1 MRRFYVFRQ
10 CRCPPCYLQ
19 NYITHPVVCQSYAV
33 GRCGESAGYT
43 ENVGHTENVGYT
55 ENAGRMESAWH
66 TGERGGKLL
75 KKFFPRSPLS
85 KLKNREIEHADA
97 LKKLKIVIRNGV
109 RVHHF
114 KSFKLRSFFEANRRG
129 LGSDK
134 KLFRPLQKQGVNTS
148 VSAEHGYEHVFL
160 KKTLRSID
168 RSEIFMCRYPSHR
181 REVITLYRDLRG

>member
-19 NYITHPVVCQSYAV
+19 NYITHPVVCQSFAV

-43 ENVGHTENVGYT
+43 ENVGHTENEGYT

-85 KLKNREIEHADA
+85 KLKNREIGHADA
-97 LKKLKIVIRNGV
+97 LKKSKSVIRNGV
-109 RVHHF
+109 GAPF
-114 KSFKLRSFFEANRRG
+114 
-129 LGSDK
+129 
-134 KLFRPLQKQGVNTS
+134 QK
-148 VSAEHGYEHVFL
+148 F
-160 KKTLRSID
+160 
-168 RSEIFMCRYPSHR
+168 
-181 REVITLYRDLRG
+181 

>member
-66 TGERGGKLL
+66 TGERGVKLL

-97 LKKLKIVIRNGV
+97 LKKVKTVIRNWV

-129 LGSDK
+129 LGSDQ
-134 KLFRPLQKQGVNTS
+134 KLCRPLQKQCGSIS
-148 VSAEHGYEHVFL
+148 VSAEHGYEHVF
-160 KKTLRSID
+160 
-168 RSEIFMCRYPSHR
+168 
-181 REVITLYRDLRG
+181 

>member
-33 GRCGESAGYT
+33 GRCGESAGRT
-43 ENVGHTENVGYT
+43 GEHGAH
-55 ENAGRMESAWH
+55 
-66 TGERGGKLL
+66 GERGVHGERGAHGECVAHGRARGKTFE
-75 KKFFPRSPLS
+75 KVFPPQPP
-85 KLKNREIEHADA
+85 
-97 LKKLKIVIRNGV
+97 
-109 RVHHF
+109 F
-114 KSFKLRSFFEANRRG
+114 KTFKLRSFFEANRRG
-129 LGSDK
+129 LGSDQ
-134 KLFRPLQKQGVNTS
+134 KLCRPLQKQGVNTS

>member
-19 NYITHPVVCQSYAV
+19 NYITHPVVCQSYSA
-33 GRCGESAGYT
+33 GRCGESAG
-43 ENVGHTENVGYT
+43 
-55 ENAGRMESAWH
+55 R

-85 KLKNREIEHADA
+85 KLKNREIGHADA
-97 LKKLKIVIRNGV
+97 LKKSKSVIRNGV

-129 LGSDK
+129 LGSDQ

-148 VSAEHGYEHVFL
+148 VSAEHGYEHVF

>member
-19 NYITHPVVCQSYAV
+19 NYITHPVVCQSYAM

-55 ENAGRMESAWH
+55 ENAGRMESVWH

-75 KKFFPRSPLS
+75 KKFFPCSPLS
-85 KLKNREIEHADA
+85 KLKNREIGHADA
-97 LKKLKIVIRNGV
+97 LKKSKSVIRNWV

-129 LGSDK
+129 LGSVQ

-148 VSAEHGYEHVFL
+148 VSAEHGYEHVF
-160 KKTLRSID
+160 
-168 RSEIFMCRYPSHR
+168 
-181 REVITLYRDLRG
+181 

>member
-33 GRCGESAGYT
+33 GRCGESAGR
-43 ENVGHTENVGYT
+43 T

-85 KLKNREIEHADA
+85 KLKNREIWHADA
-97 LKKLKIVIRNGV
+97 LKKSKSVIRKGV

-129 LGSDK
+129 LGSDQ

-148 VSAEHGYEHVFL
+148 VSAEHGYEHVF
-160 KKTLRSID
+160 KKNAAVD
-168 RSEIFMCRYPSHR
+168 RPQRNIYVSLSVTSAGSDHF
-181 REVITLYRDLRG
+181 V

>member
-33 GRCGESAGYT
+33 GRCGESAGRT
-43 ENVGHTENVGYT
+43 ESAGRMESAWNT

-85 KLKNREIEHADA
+85 KLKNREIGHADA
-97 LKKLKIVIRNGV
+97 LKKSKSVIRNGV

-129 LGSDK
+129 LGSDQ

-160 KKTLRSID
+160 KKRCGRSTAAKYLCVAI
-168 RSEIFMCRYPSHR
+168 RHI
-181 REVITLYRDLRG
+181 GGK